1 MTTPPAPARRPL
13 SRPGDGRVGG
23 RAGGLARVCWRR
35 VGRRDCCWGPCTH
48 QRRQAPSAERVVL
61 AHQPRDGLLALVVGR
76 DPGAVDD
83 RRALHVRADPL
94 PKGGEPLLQPPARG
108 GRRIGARASGSPPLS
123 AHAAATHPPPPH
135 LREDGAERLR
145 RAAVP
150 RRLAKQAQPPVRLDP
165 NFDHV
170 RRVGERARCAPRQ
183 RARRQL
189 GRQRCVLPVAVRV
202 ELVAQRRV
210 RCKAEAA
217 VARLP
222 HHRSRKAVEKGENAL
237 GAQHTRCHREHAQ
250 PWRSRSDELVLQL
263 HPRLEEVERQAE
275 AVGDAAGAR
284 GAPELDDRRR

>member
-1 MTTPPAPARRPL
+1 MGGGGGGGGGRCAWSLAAARRWPW
-13 SRPGDGRVGG
+13 SRAFTVELLG
-23 RAGGLARVCWRR
+23 AARHVLHRLQR
-35 VGRRDCCWGPCTH
+35 LLKSREVRRDCCWGPCTH

-76 DPGAVDD
+76 DPGAVDY

-170 RRVGERARCAPRQ
+170 RRVGERARCARTVAAPTVRDRVFSKALVGGYSSY
-183 RARRQL
+183 RA
-189 GRQRCVLPVAVRV
+189 
-202 ELVAQRRV
+202 
-210 RCKAEAA
+210 
-217 VARLP
+217 
-222 HHRSRKAVEKGENAL
+222 
-237 GAQHTRCHREHAQ
+237 
-250 PWRSRSDELVLQL
+250 
-263 HPRLEEVERQAE
+263 
-275 AVGDAAGAR
+275 
-284 GAPELDDRRR
+284 